1 MGGEPLPDFVSILS
15 LKSFIRSSILGRHR
29 LALQFPVPTPI
40 FFLNASKLKEPS
52 FIAAMIVPALI
63 LRQIHTFL
71 KLSIKFFFVSK
82 IYIVPDM
89 ILTGF

>member
-1 MGGEPLPDFVSILS
+1 MLS
-15 LKSFIRSSILGRHR
+15 LWSFIRSSILARH
-29 LALQFPVPTPI
+29 LFALQFPVPTPI
-40 FFLNASKLKEPS
+40 FFLSASKVKEPS
-52 FIAAMIVPALI
+52 FIAAIIVPALI

-89 ILTGF
+89 ILTGFNFYL